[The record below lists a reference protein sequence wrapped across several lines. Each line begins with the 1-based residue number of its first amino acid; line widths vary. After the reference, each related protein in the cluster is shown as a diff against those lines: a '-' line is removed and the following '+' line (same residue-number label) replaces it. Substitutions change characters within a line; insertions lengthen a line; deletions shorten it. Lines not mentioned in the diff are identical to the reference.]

1 MIDEALVKSNFIG
14 RDGFRWWIGQIP
26 PLSTMG
32 KQTSGSGWGNRY
44 KVRIMGYHPANST
57 ELKDEDLPWAICM
70 LPTTSGTGG
79 ANLSTSVKLTQGD
92 TVFGFFLDGDDAQI
106 PVIMGAI
113 GHTNYKVSG
122 EPGPFK
128 PFTGYS
134 DQIKNN
140 GARVVKNESNEKTS
154 KSQKS
159 PRLVSEEKAK
169 AIGGG
174 PEENT
179 KKPSGEQERSF
190 FSAIGETTQGASAS
204 TGKTLDKISTA
215 VENFINK
222 INALNSDIA
231 FGINK
236 AKRDIDIEIDKV
248 TKYLAGI
255 VTGMVSSMVN
265 TIFKKMAP
273 ILKQGLKLLYRLV
286 YNLVLAATGNPVA
299 AHTAGVAAQNAMVIP
314 IKILQDKIPTV
325 ANYIINSIAS
335 VIKGMLK
342 SMVNNIANFVT
353 CVADQFIGS
362 LVNNIIGK
370 IANTLKSAIDGIQKI
385 TQFFGGFSVKNLLN
399 ENPLAIA
406 GGIPSP
412 LSCGEKAEGV
422 NGQVLKWVIGKGP
435 KNAPELNAENI
446 IKLANTAAS
455 LVQTTQGAVGTIQE
469 AVGAFTIFTDSI
481 KTPNL
486 KSALGSCYAGP
497 PLNCGAPT
505 INIFGGEGIGAAAVP
520 IMGALV
526 GEGLGRTASII
537 GVKITNPAS
546 GYEFPPFI
554 EVVDN
559 CNKGYGAQIRATL
572 TPSGSVEEMY
582 VISEGEGYPVGEVDP
597 YVVDRVIVVDGGTGY
612 EDGDI
617 VTDNLGNQYKAKVFQ
632 GTIIEVES
640 INKKEITDLPVIE
653 VISNTGTGAILKPVL
668 DFPTPGP
675 VKKQID
681 CITK

>member
-32 KQTSGSGWGNRY
+32 AQTSGSGWGNRF

-106 PVIMGAI
+106 PVIMGAM
-113 GHTNYKVSG
+113 GHTDYKVSG

-134 DQIKNN
+134 EQIKNN
-140 GARVVKNESNEKTS
+140 GARIVKNESNEKSS

-169 AIGGG
+169 GIGGSG
-174 PEENT
+174 PE
-179 KKPSGEQERSF
+179 KPPAQQERSF

-215 VENFINK
+215 IENFINK

-231 FGINK
+231 LGIDK
-236 AKRDIDIEIDKV
+236 AKRKLDKEIDKV

-255 VTGMVSSMVN
+255 VTGMVSTMVN
-265 TIFKKMAP
+265 TIFKEMAP

-286 YNLVLAATGNPVA
+286 YNLVLAATGNPVI
-299 AHTAGVAAQNAMVIP
+299 AHTAGVAAQNAMVVP

-342 SMVNNIANFVT
+342 SMVNNISNFVT
-353 CVADQFIGS
+353 CVADQFVGS
-362 LVNNIIGK
+362 LVNNVIGK

-385 TQFFGGFSVKNLLN
+385 TQFFGGFSIKNLLN
-399 ENPLAIA
+399 QNPLAIM
-406 GGIPSP
+406 GGIANP
-412 LSCGEKAEGV
+412 LSCGEKEEGV

-435 KNAPELNAENI
+435 KNAPEFNAENI
-446 IKLANTAAS
+446 IKLANTASS

-469 AVGAFTIFTDSI
+469 AVGAFSIFTDSI

-486 KSALGSCYAGP
+486 KSALGDCYAGP
-497 PLNCGAPT
+497 PLNCGAPK

-526 GEGLGRTASII
+526 NDSVIGKTASII
-537 GVKITNPAS
+537 GVKITNAGS

-572 TPSGSVEEMY
+572 TPSGSIEEMY
-582 VISEGEGYPVGEVDP
+582 VISEGEGYPTGEVVP
-597 YVVDRVIVVDGGTGY
+597 FVVDKVIVIDGGTGY
-612 EDGDI
+612 VDGDI
-617 VTDNLGNQYKAKVFQ
+617 VTDNLGNEYKAKVFQ

-640 INKKEITDLPVIE
+640 INKREITDLPVLE
-653 VISNTGTGAILKPVL
+653 VISNTGTGALLKPVL
-668 DFPTPGP
+668 DFPVPGP
-675 VKKQID
+675 AKTQVD